1 MANPL
6 RGEVWLVDLGMVAK
20 IRPCLIFSV
29 PMAGSSAAAGGG
41 QFSER
46 KATRRE
52 RDDGCRLASW
62 ISKVNASIPLPAN
75 QWGEQLGRN
84 SSSLSLTLVMNDG
97 QIRVLVNFLAWFPN
111 DALAFVA
118 RALGEKLLA
127 DSSLRADDVC
137 R

>member
-29 PMAGSSAAAGGG
+29 PISGSSAAAGGG

-52 RDDGCRLASW
+52 RDDDEEATG
-62 ISKVNASIPLPAN
+62 P
-75 QWGEQLGRN
+75 
-84 SSSLSLTLVMNDG
+84 
-97 QIRVLVNFLAWFPN
+97 
-111 DALAFVA
+111 
-118 RALGEKLLA
+118 
-127 DSSLRADDVC
+127 
-137 R
+137 